1 MEINSEELQYL
12 PSSIAIEVLRRQYKR
27 TGKYL
32 NSTKSSLSDNLIF
45 KPKFNDCMSET
56 DILNISNSSLYG
68 IKLNFSSTP
77 SKRYFDLK
85 IDELDL
91 SYLAHSWLFVLFLV
105 VTLYIG
111 TWYLVKYLYKKK

>member
-1 MEINSEELQYL
+1 MEINSEELQLL
-12 PSSIAIEVLRRQYKR
+12 PSSVAVRVLRRQFKR

-32 NSTKSSLSDNLIF
+32 NSTLPNNLIF
-45 KPKFNDCMSET
+45 KPKFNDCSTDTET

-68 IKLNFSSTP
+68 IRLNYSQTP

-91 SYLAHSWLFVLFLV
+91 SYLAHSWIFVIFLV
-105 VTLYIG
+105 ILLYIC
-111 TWYLVKYLYKKK
+111 TWFLAKRLNFKK